1 MIVCL
6 PFFRIQRQTNKLV
19 STFHNWL
26 MIMCVCGHT
35 SMAYIWNTL
44 ENNYKVGFIHQ
55 TKRNETKRKM
65 WTIQTNDTKMEHE
78 KKNRGEKQMAS
89 RANRIS

>member
-1 MIVCL
+1 MEHIGKQL
-6 PFFRIQRQTNKLV
+6 QSWIYPPNQT
-19 STFHNWL
+19 
-26 MIMCVCGHT
+26 
-35 SMAYIWNTL
+35 
-44 ENNYKVGFIHQ
+44 E
-55 TKRNETKRKM
+55 RNETKRKM

>member
-1 MIVCL
+1 
-6 PFFRIQRQTNKLV
+6 
-19 STFHNWL
+19 
-26 MIMCVCGHT
+26 MCVCVDTLAWHT
-35 SMAYIWNTL
+35 YGTHWKTITKLDLSTKPN
-44 ENNYKVGFIHQ
+44 G